1 MLFALGRDKGIFVNV
16 EVLITNKELC
26 VGCNKCIAKCF
37 VKANVAVQYNG
48 ENRVKVDHLKCIHCG
63 ACIEVC
69 DHDARDFADDTEKL
83 FSDLKRGIQISIIAA
98 PSIRF
103 NFLNYKNLFGFLK
116 SLGVELIFD
125 VSLGADIATWAYLKA
140 MQDQKLA
147 SIIAQPCPVIVNY
160 IQKYRP
166 ELIPNLAP
174 IHSPMMCTAIY
185 LRKYKEVKDQ
195 IAFLSPCIGKIDEIN
210 EEFTF
215 GLVSYNVTFEKLE
228 RYLQSNQVHLAD
240 YPEVDYYDAGCG
252 IGLTYSR
259 PGGLRENI
267 EFHTQGAW
275 VRQVEGLEHA
285 YNYLDQYAKR
295 ILEHKPLP
303 HIVDILNCQSGCNL
317 GTGTSKSVSIDDVD
331 YIMNQLKKAKVESY
345 QQRMRNQEI
354 SSVFELFDKALGMSD
369 FVRHYEDKSQVI
381 KGVEA
386 LDLEPIFTQLH
397 KTTEASRNIN
407 CFACGFGNCHEFA
420 KAVAQGS
427 NHVENCIDFNRKE
440 LVRKNENLSEINKKV
455 KQLHYLA
462 THDFLTN
469 IPNRYYL
476 EEYLQGLI
484 TFETDYHKSALLFI
498 DLDNFKVVNDSFGHA
513 SGDQILLDFVDRIQ
527 THMGAEAFLA
537 RLGGD
542 EFAIVLRSTSLEK
555 AKAIAN
561 QLLWAFQSEEFKVE
575 GYQVTIKITASIGI
589 MMIDGT
595 KDTQTLFSYADL
607 ALYTAKDEGKNRV
620 CIIQAASDIAILS
633 ASNRMI
639 LQINDALKENRF
651 TLFFQPVFGRN
662 GIIVHYEA
670 LLRMV
675 DREGELIFPD
685 DFLPIAERFGL
696 MSQIDRW
703 VVNVA
708 IETLRNRQEL
718 SIFVNISAS
727 SLGDAELLT
736 FIETRIKESQ
746 IQPSRIGFEITETA
760 AIKDLDQAE
769 HWVSTL
775 KLMGC
780 KFALDDFGVGFL
792 TFTHLQRLPVDYLK
806 IDGLFIRDLDVDPTN
821 KALVQAINTVAHA
834 LGIATIAEYVE
845 SAEIWLI
852 LCELEIDYGQ
862 GFYLGKPT
870 LLTMLGL
877 RSNLEE
883 SWLKDLNG
891 C

>member
-1 MLFALGRDKGIFVNV
+1 MNV
-16 EVLITNKELC
+16 EILLTNKELC

-37 VKANVAVQYNG
+37 VKANVAFQYNG

-69 DHDARDFADDTEKL
+69 DHGARDFADDTEEF
-83 FSDLKRGIQISIIAA
+83 FSDLKQGISISVIAA
-98 PSIRF
+98 PSLRF
-103 NFLNYKNLFGFLK
+103 NFPYHKKLFGFLK
-116 SLGVELIFD
+116 SLGVELIYD
-125 VSLGADIATWAYLKA
+125 VSFGADIATWAYLKA
-140 MQDQKLA
+140 LREQKLD

-166 ELIPNLAP
+166 ELIQNLAP
-174 IHSPMMCTAIY
+174 IHSPMMCTAVY
-185 LRKYKEVKDQ
+185 LRKYKEIKDR

-210 EEFTF
+210 EEYNF
-215 GLVSYNVTFEKLE
+215 GLVNYNVTYEKLE
-228 RYLQSNQVHLAD
+228 RYFLSHNVDLTA
-240 YPEVDYYDAGCG
+240 YPEIDFYDVGCG
-252 IGLTYSR
+252 IGLTFSR

-275 VRQVEGLEHA
+275 IRQVEGREHA

-295 ILEHKPLP
+295 LQEHKHLP

-317 GTGTSKSVSIDDVD
+317 GTGTCKTVSIDDID
-331 YIMNQLKKAKVESY
+331 YKMNQLKKARIDSY
-345 QQRMRNQEI
+345 QQRMHNQEI
-354 SSVFELFDKALGMSD
+354 PSVFELFDKALSISD
-369 FVRHYEDKSQVI
+369 FARHYEDKSIDI
-381 KGVEA
+381 KGLET

-397 KTTEASRNIN
+397 KTMEASRKIN
-407 CFACGFGNCHEFA
+407 CFACGFGNCQEFA

-427 NHVENCIDFNRKE
+427 NHVGNCIDFNRQE

-462 THDFLTN
+462 THDFLTS

-484 TFETDYHKSALLFI
+484 THETDHPKSALLFI

-513 SGDQILLDFVDRIQ
+513 SGDKILLDFVDRIQ
-527 THMGAEAFLA
+527 THLGAEAFLA

-542 EFAIVLRSTSLEK
+542 EFAIVLRGTSLEK
-555 AKAIAN
+555 AKSVAN
-561 QLLWAFQSEEFKVE
+561 QLLWAFQSEEFQVE
-575 GYQVTIKITASIGI
+575 GYQVTIKVTASIGI
-589 MMIDGT
+589 IMIDGT
-595 KDTQTLFSYADL
+595 KDTQTLFSYADV

-620 CIIQAASDIAILS
+620 CIIQSASDIAILS
-633 ASNRMI
+633 ASNRTI
-639 LQINDALKENRF
+639 LQINEALKENRF
-651 TLFFQPVFGRN
+651 TLFFQPVFARSGT
-662 GIIVHYEA
+662 IVHHEA
-670 LLRMV
+670 LLRML
-675 DREGELIFPD
+675 DREGDLIFPN

-708 IETLRNRQEL
+708 IETLRHQPRL

-727 SLGDAELLT
+727 SLGDVELLT
-736 FIETRIKESQ
+736 FIEARIKESQ
-746 IQPSRIGFEITETA
+746 IQASRIGFEITETA

-769 HWVSTL
+769 HWVRRL
-775 KLMGC
+775 KLLGC

-792 TFTHLQRLPVDYLK
+792 TFTHLQKLPVDYLK

-845 SAEIWLI
+845 SAEIWTI
-852 LCELEIDYGQ
+852 LDELEIDYGQ
-862 GFYLGKPT
+862 GYFLGKPA
-870 LLTMLGL
+870 LLTIADL
-877 RSNLEE
+877 SNNLVE
-883 SWLKDLNG
+883 SWLKN
-891 C
+891 